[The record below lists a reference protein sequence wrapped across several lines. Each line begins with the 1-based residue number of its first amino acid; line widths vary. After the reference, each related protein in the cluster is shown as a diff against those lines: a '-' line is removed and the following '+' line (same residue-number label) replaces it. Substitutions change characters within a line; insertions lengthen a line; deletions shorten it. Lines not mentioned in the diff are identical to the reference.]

1 MAVLPNLRVKE
12 RIENLTVFDSVFSQA
27 SFQNETGLLKDSSRS
42 GIIRVRLSVDAME
55 RKFLDAIAHERRD
68 HFGRDPVSPK
78 FLT

>member
-1 MAVLPNLRVKE
+1 MAVRPNLRVKE

-42 GIIRVRLSVDAME
+42 GIIRVRLGVNAMK
-55 RKFLDAIAHERRD
+55 RKFLEAIVHERRD